1 MESGV
6 DVLILVLVEHTLRG
20 ETLFVSTITRDVLIL
35 VLVEHTLRDPAIY
48 VNLESV
54 AVLILVLVEHTL
66 RGAFPHNELY
76 GVHRS

>member
-1 MESGV
+1 MEHTLREKVFTFMESGV
-6 DVLILVLVEHTLRG
+6 
-20 ETLFVSTITRDVLIL
+20 DVLIL

-48 VNLESV
+48 VNLKSV